1 MAQYVLKAVK
11 HTHHFDAS
19 PRSLDTKYLVK
30 MAKRQSSLECVL
42 KDGKHILV
50 MIQKYI
56 MGVMVTNYS

>member
-50 MIQKYI
+50 MIDPSQL
-56 MGVMVTNYS
+56 